1 MEKHLLNILTGKLK
15 MANKDK
21 NKEKDIPV
29 SNKPFDTNAITYDQ
43 LGEFL
48 GKTLSKL
55 HEEDLKR
62 FNNKNK
68 KKKK

>member
-1 MEKHLLNILTGKLK
+1 

-21 NKEKDIPV
+21 DIPL
-29 SNKPFDTNAITYDQ
+29 NDKPWDPDTITYDQ

-55 HEEDLKR
+55 HKEEMKK
-62 FNNKNK
+62 FNKINKNKNK
-68 KKKK
+68 KK

>member
-1 MEKHLLNILTGKLK
+1 

-21 NKEKDIPV
+21 DKDSDIPL
-29 SNKPFDTNAITYDQ
+29 SQKPWDPSTMTYDQ

-55 HEEDLKR
+55 HEEEMK
-62 FNNKNK
+62 KIINK